1 MSRQAKFIVNAL
13 QQAIGEE
20 MLRKAKL
27 GYRAVIADE
36 NGRVKILSA
45 KTIVKKM
52 RAEGLIAVN

>member
-1 MSRQAKFIVNAL
+1 MSRQAKFIVNTL

-20 MLRKAKL
+20 MVRKAKL

-45 KTIVKKM
+45 KTIVRKM
-52 RAEGLIAVN
+52 RAEGLIAAN

>member
-1 MSRQAKFIVNAL
+1 MSRQAKLIVTVL

-27 GYRAVIADE
+27 GYKAVIADE

-45 KTIVKKM
+45 RTIVRKM
-52 RAEGLIAVN
+52 RAQGLIAAN

>member
-1 MSRQAKFIVNAL
+1 MSRQAQFIVDTL

-20 MLRKAKL
+20 MVRKAKL

-45 KTIVKKM
+45 KTIVRKM
-52 RAEGLIAVN
+52 RAEGLIAAN

>member
-1 MSRQAKFIVNAL
+1 MSKQTKLIVNAL

-36 NGRVKILSA
+36 NGRVRILSA
-45 KTIVKKM
+45 RTVVRKM
-52 RAEGLIAVN
+52 RARGLIAAN

>member
-36 NGRVKILSA
+36 NGRVKKLSA

-52 RAEGLIAVN
+52 REQGLIAVN

>member
-52 RAEGLIAVN
+52 RAQGLIAVN